1 MYGASVK
8 YGVISN
14 ISKHNVS
21 SGDNL
26 ELVNNTTLGVRASL
40 YTVLSVW
47 PTRLKQP
54 VSTMVSDCPSNL
66 MIGCQSSDDPH
77 EPRAGPA

>member
-14 ISKHNVS
+14 NSIHDFLR
-21 SGDNL
+21 GDDL

-54 VSTMVSDCPSNL
+54 VSTMVSVCHSNL
-66 MIGCQSSDDPH
+66 MIGCQSSDDPN